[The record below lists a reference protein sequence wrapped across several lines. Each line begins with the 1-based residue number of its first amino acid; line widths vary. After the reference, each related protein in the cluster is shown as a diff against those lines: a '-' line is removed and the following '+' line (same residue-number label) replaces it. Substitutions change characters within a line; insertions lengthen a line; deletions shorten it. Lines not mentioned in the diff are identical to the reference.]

1 MKGLI
6 VLLFLSVWV
15 QADYLLQ
22 YKMSGDRSTFYYK
35 DADHQKLRLSSDICK
50 SGEVYK
56 TPKGVYAV
64 NYSDGRLMVVDLL
77 KARSFMESMGMQA
90 SPQDYGGN
98 AGNEAFDRYMIKK
111 SSHAKYIAGIKAYK
125 WTLIDKKSKKE
136 QIVYVS
142 DDKKLVKI
150 SKALYAL
157 FTTATPQQA
166 NAFLLQNRYT
176 IVKAEGFEL
185 ESFKKVFKP
194 LSFYTLPRDSSQVPK
209 QCRKSEKEIGEDQ
222 LEDQEEPRSTSDSE
236 SESITPEDIQQ
247 AADLLKSL
255 F

>member
-1 MKGLI
+1 MRELI
-6 VLLFLSVWV
+6 VLLFLSVLA

-22 YKMSGDRSTFYYK
+22 YKMSDDKSTFYYK
-35 DADHQKLRLSSDICK
+35 DANHQKLRLSADICK
-50 SGEVYK
+50 SGEIYK

-64 NYSDGRLMVVDLL
+64 NYTDGGLTVVDLL
-77 KARSFMESMGMQA
+77 KARSFMESMGMQPTA
-90 SPQDYGGN
+90 QSYGSRSGE
-98 AGNEAFDRYMIKK
+98 GVYDRYTIKK
-111 SSHAKYIAGIKAYK
+111 SSHVKYIAGIKAYK

-136 QIVYVS
+136 EVIYVS

-150 SKALYAL
+150 SKALYTL
-157 FTTATPQQA
+157 FTTAAPQQE

-176 IVKAEGFEL
+176 IVKAKGFEL
-185 ESFKKVFKP
+185 ESFKKVSKP
-194 LSFYTLPRDSSQVPK
+194 LSFYTLPRDSSEVPK
-209 QCRKSEKEIGEDQ
+209 QCRKSEKEIEENQ
-222 LEDQEEPRSTSDSE
+222 LEDQEAPQSTSDSE